1 MLKFSPVFRLTIGL
15 ILLTVSL
22 LLVGDLLGLT
32 PDPKR
37 AELSARKAIAEAL
50 AVRISDREARVMGR
64 RPIPD
69 PRAYE
74 SYLRTNVAYRL
85 GPEEI
90 AGLREFYRP
99 YNDELALYLG
109 MDLDWNQAGE

>member
-50 AVRISDREARVMGR
+50 AVQVSRDLADGDFATVNETVKVLQERNDKVVSV
-64 RPIPD
+64 
-69 PRAYE
+69 
-74 SYLRTNVAYRL
+74 
-85 GPEEI
+85 
-90 AGLREFYRP
+90 GLRAADGR
-99 YNDELALYLG
+99 LIAMAG
-109 MDLDWNQAGE
+109 DLVSRSGAHPW